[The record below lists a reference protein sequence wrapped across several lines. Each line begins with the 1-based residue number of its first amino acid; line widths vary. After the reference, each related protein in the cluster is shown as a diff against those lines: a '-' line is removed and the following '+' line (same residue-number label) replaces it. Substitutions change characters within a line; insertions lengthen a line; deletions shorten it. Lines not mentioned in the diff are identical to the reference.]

1 MAGVT
6 SQQRIQRID
15 ELLRELNKM
24 PPEKHE
30 TARLPG
36 PADEPM
42 ICDVITIGA
51 EEVLLNHRSHR
62 VRSQLQD
69 DPEWHGVEGDPTSE
83 AAQRI
88 VERHVRASR
97 TDDAFKALKESLLA
111 EGQEEA
117 GVLTHDGVL
126 INANTRAVAI
136 REFEDP
142 FRRYIRVAV
151 LPPTI
156 QPDQLAILELR
167 LQMQKDLKA
176 PYSLTNELLFIEELS
191 NERQISN
198 AQIAKELRISPEN
211 PKKGAAEI
219 HERLLLL
226 DLLRQM
232 QRLPDNPLPLKF
244 FDAISLQHLRDV
256 RSKYQPLFEKD
267 PEAAQRYLQ
276 SYLLSIA
283 VDVIPVHQVR
293 KIDADFMGTYM
304 VPQLEEDEQFGPFA
318 LQLVASPDKPGG
330 APEGAQKLLG
340 DTRGHDED
348 PSIDVGRLLNLV
360 SSKNNSVKVPGTDF
374 TFQREEIKSALKTA
388 VITGIKE
395 KDRIGRAQNKLETPL
410 QSVRTA
416 ASELTKARDG
426 VVTLAADPSFTA
438 QHHKSLEAAFKT
450 MVRKSR
456 ALEETLKKNK
466 IIGS

>member
-1 MAGVT
+1 
-6 SQQRIQRID
+6 
-15 ELLRELNKM
+15 
-24 PPEKHE
+24 
-30 TARLPG
+30 
-36 PADEPM
+36 M
-42 ICDVITIGA
+42 ICDVITVGA

-97 TDDAFKALKESLLA
+97 SDDAFKALKESLLA
-111 EGQEEA
+111 EGQEES

-142 FRRYIRVAV
+142 NRRYIRVAV

-156 QPDQLAILELR
+156 QPDQLALLELR
-167 LQMQKDLKA
+167 LQMQKDLKE

-191 NERQISN
+191 NERHISN
-198 AQIAKELRISPEN
+198 AQIAKELRINPEN

-232 QRLPDNPLPLKF
+232 QMLPDHPLSLKF

-256 RSKYQPLFEKD
+256 RAKYQPLFEKD

-283 VDVIPVHQVR
+283 VDVIPVHQIR
-293 KIDADFMGTYM
+293 KIDEEFMGTYM

-318 LQLVASPDKPGG
+318 LQLVASPDGPGSTP
-330 APEGAQKLLG
+330 AGAQKLLG
-340 DTRGHDED
+340 DGGGRHDED
-348 PSIDVGRLLNLV
+348 PTVDVGRLLNMV

-374 TFQREEIKSALKTA
+374 TFQREEIKSAVKTA

-410 QSVRTA
+410 QSVRAA

-426 VVTLAADPSFTA
+426 VVTLTADPSFTA

-466 IIGS
+466 IIGG

>member
-6 SQQRIQRID
+6 RQQRIQRID

-30 TARLPG
+30 TVRLPG

-42 ICDVITIGA
+42 VCDVITIGA

-83 AAQRI
+83 VAQRI

-142 FRRYIRVAV
+142 FKRYIRVAV

-191 NERQISN
+191 NERHISN
-198 AQIAKELRISPEN
+198 AQIAKELRISPEST
-211 PKKGAAEI
+211 KKGEAEI
-219 HERLLLL
+219 HDRLLLL

-232 QRLPDNPLPLKF
+232 QRLPDHPLPLKF

-256 RSKYQPLFEKD
+256 RARYQPLFEKD
-267 PEAAQRYLQ
+267 PEAAHRYLQ
-276 SYLLSIA
+276 SYLLSLA
-283 VDVIPVHQVR
+283 VDVTPVHQVR
-293 KIDADFMGTYM
+293 KIDAEFMGTYM
-304 VPQLEEDEQFGPFA
+304 LPQLEEDEQFGRFA
-318 LQLVASPDKPGG
+318 LQLVASPEGPGNTP
-330 APEGAQKLLG
+330 AGAQKLLG
-340 DTRGHDED
+340 DTVRHDEE
-348 PSIDVGRLLNLV
+348 PAVDVGRLLNLV
-360 SSKNNSVKVPGTDF
+360 SSRNNNVKVPGTDF
-374 TFQREEIKSALKTA
+374 TFQREEIKSAVKTA

-410 QSVRTA
+410 QSVRSAT
-416 ASELTKARDG
+416 SELAKARDG

-450 MVRKSR
+450 MMRKSR